1 MKFSMKKMLVRH
13 IKVNHTRAF
22 QCNLCAKR
30 FGTERCLE
38 EHKKGV
44 HLKLRPFVCDLCHE
58 GFRSKHEVNGHKK
71 SAHSKDKPYQCSKCS
86 KTFTTTT
93 LLDHHIAR
101 VHELRNCE
109 TCPHCGKVFSRLQ
122 AHLLTCSVK
131 GSAELLYSVPAV
143 RILIYRNKP

>member
-1 MKFSMKKMLVRH
+1 M
-13 IKVNHTRAF
+13 
-22 QCNLCAKR
+22 
-30 FGTERCLE
+30 
-38 EHKKGV
+38 
-44 HLKLRPFVCDLCHE
+44 RPFVCDLCHE
-58 GFRSKHEVNGHKK
+58 GFRTKHEVNVHKK
-71 SAHSKDKPYQCSKCS
+71 RGHSKDKPYQCSKCS

-131 GSAELLYSVPAV
+131 GADRVVLQCTGCENTYLYKQALNRHMEKGQCDGKFSSTNQYVLK
-143 RILIYRNKP
+143 RT